1 MLYRTRDDEIP
12 IPIER
17 DTGWVH
23 MAVTG
28 DIGHGIGSASV
39 VKAPK
44 LDGAPEVTARVHTL
58 HPVEPRN
65 VGIRQLVQHP
75 ARDGRCV
82 PRRDE
87 RAFAG
92 AVRSHLVKPHDEPR
106 RLCDAVRGG

>member
-44 LDGAPEVTARVHTL
+44 LDGAPEVTAGRGTNERRR
-58 HPVEPRN
+58 P
-65 VGIRQLVQHP
+65 
-75 ARDGRCV
+75 DGRT
-82 PRRDE
+82 
-87 RAFAG
+87 A
-92 AVRSHLVKPHDEPR
+92 
-106 RLCDAVRGG
+106 